1 MMAEGEDA
9 FRYTSAPERRQ
20 RLVVYITEQGY
31 CTIAELSRIFGVSEM
46 TIRRDVSK
54 LVEQGEVRGF
64 RGGVGSLT
72 RQDLVGSDY
81 RLRDLKMGAA
91 KQAIARAAV
100 DLIGMNSI
108 VALDAGTTAA
118 QLAPMLPT
126 DRNLCAITHSFPV
139 LSELAGHPGTE
150 VICLGG
156 TLHPES
162 LSFDGP
168 ATLSA
173 ISNLHVELL
182 FLAAT
187 GLGERGVFCGNG
199 YDAITKRALIDVSER
214 VVLMADSSKFETQAM
229 VRVCG
234 WDAIDTIIV
243 DSGIGEGQRRL
254 LMQHGVNVIVAESP
268 QAERPLGERP
278 LGERAKSAS

>member
-1 MMAEGEDA
+1 MMAEGDDA
-9 FRYTSAPERRQ
+9 FRYTSAPERRH
-20 RLVVYITEQGY
+20 RPVVYITEQGY
-31 CTIAELSRIFGVSEM
+31 CTVAELSRIFGVSEM

-100 DLIGMNSI
+100 DLIGGSSV

-118 QLAPMLPT
+118 QLAPLLPG
-126 DRNLCAITHSFPV
+126 DRGLCVITHSFPV
-139 LSELAGHPGTE
+139 VSELAGHAGTE

-243 DSGIGEGQRRL
+243 DSGIGDGQRRL

-268 QAERPLGERP
+268 LADGPLGDRP
-278 LGERAKSAS
+278 LGERAKGAS

>member
-1 MMAEGEDA
+1 MMAEGDDA
-9 FRYTSAPERRQ
+9 FRYTSAPERRH

-31 CTIAELSRIFGVSEM
+31 CTVAELSRIFGVSEM

-100 DLIGMNSI
+100 DLIGGSSV

-118 QLAPMLPT
+118 QLAPLLPG
-126 DRNLCAITHSFPV
+126 DRGLCVITHSFPV
-139 LSELAGHPGTE
+139 VSELARHAGTE

-173 ISNLHVELL
+173 ISNLHVEML

-214 VVLMADSSKFETQAM
+214 VVLMADSSKFDSQAM

-243 DSGIGEGQRRL
+243 DSGIGDGQRRL
-254 LMQHGVNVIVAESP
+254 LMQHGVKVIVAESAL
-268 QAERPLGERP
+268 AEEPLS
-278 LGERAKSAS
+278 ERAESA

>member
-1 MMAEGEDA
+1 MMADGEDA

-20 RLVVYITEQGY
+20 RLVKHITEQGY
-31 CTIAELSRIFGVSEM
+31 CTTAELSRVFGVSEM

-54 LVEQGEVRGF
+54 LVEQGDVRGF

-72 RQDLVGSDY
+72 RRDLVGSDY

-91 KQAIARAAV
+91 KEAIARAALG
-100 DLIGMNSI
+100 LIGVNSI
-108 VALDAGTTAA
+108 IALDAGTTAA
-118 QLAPMLPT
+118 QLASILPS
-126 DRNLCAITHSFPV
+126 DLSLCVITHSFPV
-139 LSELAGHPGTE
+139 VSRLAGHPGTE

-168 ATLSA
+168 ATLAA
-173 ISNLHVELL
+173 ISNLHVQVL

-199 YDAITKRALIDVSER
+199 FDAITKRALIDVSER
-214 VVLMADSSKFETQAM
+214 VVLIADSSKFQTQAM

-254 LMQHGVNVIVAESP
+254 LVQQGVNVIVADAEVPLAESMP
-268 QAERPLGERP
+268 
-278 LGERAKSAS
+278 

>member
-1 MMAEGEDA
+1 MMAERDDA

-20 RLVVYITEQGY
+20 RLVTYITEQGY

-46 TIRRDVSK
+46 TIRRDVWK
-54 LVEQGEVRGF
+54 LVQQGEVRGF

-72 RQDLVGSDY
+72 RQDLAGSDY

-91 KQAIARAAV
+91 KHAIARAAV
-100 DLIGMNSI
+100 DLVGGNSI
-108 VALDAGTTAA
+108 IAIDAGTTAA
-118 QLAPMLPT
+118 QLAPMLPG
-126 DRNLCAITHSFPV
+126 DRDLCVITHSLPV
-139 LSELAGHPGTE
+139 VSELARHTGTE

-173 ISNLHVELL
+173 ISNLHVEVL

-199 YDAITKRALIDVSER
+199 YDAITKRALIEVSER

-234 WDAIDTIIV
+234 WDAIDTIVV
-243 DSGIGEGQRRL
+243 DSGIVDERRQF
-254 LMQHGVNVIVAESP
+254 LMQHGVTVIVAET
-268 QAERPLGERP
+268 PLSLP
-278 LGERAKSAS
+278 A

>member
-1 MMAEGEDA
+1 MMAEGDDA
-9 FRYTSAPERRQ
+9 FRYTSAPERRH

-31 CTIAELSRIFGVSEM
+31 CSVGELSRIFGVSEM

-54 LVEQGEVRGF
+54 LVDRGAVRGF

-72 RQDLVGSDY
+72 RQDLPGSDY
-81 RLRDLKMGAA
+81 RLRDMKMGEEKHAL
-91 KQAIARAAV
+91 ARAAV
-100 DLIGMNSI
+100 GLIAGHSI
-108 VALDAGTTAA
+108 IALDAGTTAA
-118 QLAPMLPT
+118 QLAPLLPS
-126 DRNLCAITHSFPV
+126 DRGLCVITHSFPV
-139 LSELAGHPGTE
+139 VAELAGHSGTE

-156 TLHPES
+156 TLRPGS

-173 ISNLHVELL
+173 ISNLHVEVL

-187 GLGERGVFCGNG
+187 GVGERGVFCGNG

-234 WDAIDTIIV
+234 WDAIDTILV
-243 DSGIGEGQRRL
+243 DSGVPEAQRRQL
-254 LMQHGVNVIVAESP
+254 TQHGVEVIVAERDDAP
-268 QAERPLGERP
+268 GPLADHAET
-278 LGERAKSAS
+278 A

>member
-1 MMAEGEDA
+1 
-9 FRYTSAPERRQ
+9 
-20 RLVVYITEQGY
+20 
-31 CTIAELSRIFGVSEM
+31 M

-54 LVEQGEVRGF
+54 LVENGEVRGF

-91 KQAIARAAV
+91 KHAIAQAALGLV
-100 DLIGMNSI
+100 GANSI
-108 VALDAGTTAA
+108 IALDAGTTAA
-118 QLAPMLPT
+118 HLASILPS
-126 DRNLCAITHSFPV
+126 DFVLCVITHSFPV
-139 LSELAGHPGTE
+139 LSSLVGNPSTE

-156 TLHPES
+156 TLHTES

-168 ATLSA
+168 ATLAA
-173 ISNLHVELL
+173 ISNLHVEVF

-187 GLGERGVFCGNG
+187 GLGDRGVFCGNG
-199 YDAITKRALIDVSER
+199 FDAITKRALMDVSER
-214 VVLMADSSKFETQAM
+214 VVLIADSSKFQSQAM

-243 DSGIGEGQRRL
+243 DSGIGDAQRL
-254 LMQHGVNVIVAESP
+254 LLAQHSVKTIIVEAESP
-268 QAERPLGERP
+268 FAERVET
-278 LGERAKSAS
+278 AS

>member
-72 RQDLVGSDY
+72 RQDLVG
-81 RLRDLKMGAA
+81 
-91 KQAIARAAV
+91 
-100 DLIGMNSI
+100 MNSI

-126 DRNLCAITHSFPV
+126 DRNLCVITHSFPV

-268 QAERPLGERP
+268 LAEGPLGDRP
-278 LGERAKSAS
+278 IGERAKSAS